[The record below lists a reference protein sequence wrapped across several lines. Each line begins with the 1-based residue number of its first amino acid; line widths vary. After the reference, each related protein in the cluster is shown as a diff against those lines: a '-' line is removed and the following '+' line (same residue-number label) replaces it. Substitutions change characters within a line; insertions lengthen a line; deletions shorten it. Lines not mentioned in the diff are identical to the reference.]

1 MVQEN
6 WKLSEFK
13 FHSVLHDTG
22 FTVNALITPKV
33 RGVET
38 SDEGFAKSGVLRTLK
53 ANGER
58 GGHSRSTKL
67 SYSNGVGGRM
77 QLL

>member
-1 MVQEN
+1 ML
-6 WKLSEFK
+6 W
-13 FHSVLHDTG
+13 G
-22 FTVNALITPKV
+22 FTVNALITSKV

-58 GGHSRSTKL
+58 RGHSSLTKL
-67 SYSNGVGGRM
+67 SYNNGVGRRM
-77 QLL
+77 QLF